1 MEKSPARW
9 NLSRGELTDTV
20 GQTHGTPLS
29 SLRILEGQQD
39 FRARGMPQRDR
50 EDLGVH
56 RVIGPILDNEF
67 KGSHCVFKWRWALD
81 LQLAQS

>member
-1 MEKSPARW
+1 
-9 NLSRGELTDTV
+9 
-20 GQTHGTPLS
+20 
-29 SLRILEGQQD
+29 
-39 FRARGMPQRDR
+39 MPQRDR

>member
-1 MEKSPARW
+1 MAHPPR
-9 NLSRGELTDTV
+9 
-20 GQTHGTPLS
+20 S
-29 SLRILEGQQD
+29 SLLILEGQQD

-67 KGSHCVFKWRWALD
+67 KGSHCVFKWRWALG
-81 LQLAQS
+81 LQLAQSQLGCSVSEVPRFSP